1 MQQFLSNI
9 PEVVFMEGDVRLVTA
24 AEPEEINPNT
34 KYSGDVKYVLIGGKE
49 GQQIK
54 VENLQ
59 GQGSAAQAESQLEGK
74 WV

>member
-34 KYSGDVKYVLIGGKE
+34 KYSGDVKYVLVGGKE
-49 GQQIK
+49 GQ
-54 VENLQ
+54 
-59 GQGSAAQAESQLEGK
+59 
-74 WV
+74 